1 VEHLT
6 TDSRTEMPAS
16 AIAPAAMPLDLLVE
30 PKADPRA
37 GLEEDAQRRSDESFG
52 VLGGH
57 SWPLRGCAT
66 AFCLGAE
73 RFGQIANLTA
83 IRFGGGGVVA
93 DAAEEIPPGAAVSLG
108 FEAPGYH
115 ARRGEVVACRPGSE
129 GFRIAIRF
137 DARLAA

>member
-6 TDSRTEMPAS
+6 TDSRTAIPVPAAS
-16 AIAPAAMPLDLLVE
+16 PAAMPLDLLVE

-37 GLEEDAQRRSDESFG
+37 GFEEESSRKSDESFG

-66 AFCLGAE
+66 LFCLGAD
-73 RFGQIANLTA
+73 RFGQIANLTEL
-83 IRFGGGGVVA
+83 RFGGGGVVA
-93 DAAEEIPPGAAVSLG
+93 DAVEAIPAGAAVSLG

-115 ARRGEVVACRPGSE
+115 ARRGEVVACRPSPE
-129 GFRIAIRF
+129 GYRIAIRF
-137 DARLAA
+137 EARLAA